1 MEKLV
6 AFLVIITLNC
16 VYSFSSLSIKPQ
28 NSLFPPCSKFLSSN
42 KATCYRLAKFA
53 RSKLLRDSSPL
64 LSLKAVIDFDDIE
77 HVVLRGGD
85 GKSNMPDNWS
95 LSGVYACFDRQ
106 GVMQYV
112 AMSRKVASS
121 IEAHLQVVGPDCHS
135 AKAVVWDKPT
145 KAELEDTA
153 RAWIEK
159 CVATT
164 GDAPPGNTPDVQ
176 IWRMKPSEAR
186 RAKQNLQ
193 FQPGSKAE
201 DAEGQIRSIVGAHP
215 VVLFMKGT
223 RQAPQA
229 SASQHQLPPPP
240 RRAV

>member
-1 MEKLV
+1 LTAVVDVDEIEP
-6 AFLVIITLNC
+6 VI
-16 VYSFSSLSIKPQ
+16 
-28 NSLFPPCSKFLSSN
+28 
-42 KATCYRLAKFA
+42 
-53 RSKLLRDSSPL
+53 
-64 LSLKAVIDFDDIE
+64 
-77 HVVLRGGD
+77 LRGID

-95 LSGVYACFDRQ
+95 QSGVYACFNKE

-121 IEAHLQVVGPDCHS
+121 VEAHLQVVGADCHS

-145 KAELEDTA
+145 KAELENTA

-159 CVATT
+159 CVLTT

-193 FQPGSKAE
+193 FEAGATVE
-201 DAEGQIRSIVGAHP
+201 DAERQIRKIIDSYR

-223 RQAPQA
+223 RQAPQV
-229 SASQHQLPPPP
+229 LPPRAPSAPNLLP
-240 RRAV
+240 RKH